1 MKHRVRRQWGQNF
14 LKDSNLL
21 NKLVALIDP
30 EPEDFIL
37 EIGPGEGALTK
48 KLSQKVSKLTA
59 VEIDERLYSTLAS
72 QNELKHCTFIND
84 DFLKT
89 SWNDYGLGSQGIRV
103 VGNIPY
109 NITSPIIFKLLEN
122 RSKWKDAHLMVQKE
136 VADRLAAKPGGK
148 EYGRLTVMVQSQA
161 NVEKLITIPPD
172 VFVPKP
178 KVDSIFISIKPHSRF
193 KMDEKMY
200 ARFDAVVRAAFGQ
213 RRKMLR
219 NSLADFDLTKV
230 KSINFNLR
238 PETLSVEEFV
248 LLSNKIGRIN
258 PVEIPG

>member
-1 MKHRVRRQWGQNF
+1 M
-14 LKDSNLL
+14 
-21 NKLVALIDP
+21 
-30 EPEDFIL
+30 
-37 EIGPGEGALTK
+37 
-48 KLSQKVSKLTA
+48 
-59 VEIDERLYSTLAS
+59 
-72 QNELKHCTFIND
+72 
-84 DFLKT
+84 
-89 SWNDYGLGSQGIRV
+89 
-103 VGNIPY
+103 
-109 NITSPIIFKLLEN
+109 
-122 RSKWKDAHLMVQKE
+122 MVQKE

-219 NSLADFDLTKV
+219 NSLADFDLTRV

>member
-1 MKHRVRRQWGQNF
+1 MS
-14 LKDSNLL
+14 SNS
-21 NKLVALIDP
+21 IW
-30 EPEDFIL
+30 EPSYD
-37 EIGPGEGALTK
+37 
-48 KLSQKVSKLTA
+48 LSKM
-59 VEIDERLYSTLAS
+59 
-72 QNELKHCTFIND
+72 
-84 DFLKT
+84 
-89 SWNDYGLGSQGIRV
+89 
-103 VGNIPY
+103 
-109 NITSPIIFKLLEN
+109 LEN

-230 KSINFNLR
+230 KSIDFNLR